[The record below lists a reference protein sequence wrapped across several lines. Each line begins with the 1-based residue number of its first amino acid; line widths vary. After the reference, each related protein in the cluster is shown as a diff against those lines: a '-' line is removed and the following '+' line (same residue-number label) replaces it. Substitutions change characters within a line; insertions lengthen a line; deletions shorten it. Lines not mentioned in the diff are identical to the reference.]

1 MMYGVDDVQ
10 NVTQFYCTLERVLGG
25 VCVMNDGE
33 FLTTWKD
40 IAKSLR
46 RIAAALEYIEGK
58 LQ

>member
-1 MMYGVDDVQ
+1 
-10 NVTQFYCTLERVLGG
+10 
-25 VCVMNDGE
+25 MNDGE

>member
-1 MMYGVDDVQ
+1 MDDGQ
-10 NVTQFYCTLERVLGG
+10 
-25 VCVMNDGE
+25 

-58 LQ
+58 ME